1 MIIPSAGEYAIRSDF
16 FKLPVWTGIRFRI
29 LGMGTIFEDLLRR
42 FNEDNNEEAGEHW
55 TPRDAVELMAK
66 LDQTGFTSD

>member
-1 MIIPSAGEYAIRSDF
+1 
-16 FKLPVWTGIRFRI
+16 
-29 LGMGTIFEDLLRR
+29 MGTIFEDLLRR

-66 LDQTGFTSD
+66 LVFLPIEDQIQPSTPTSSTTAPWEPAGCSPSRSRPSRR